1 MLCLSTT
8 DCFHAE
14 ANDMLILCIA
24 GMKAE
29 STAVTA
35 SWCRG
40 TPCIIAI
47 VTGPCF
53 SCDTLNVCM
62 LPLQAQKRKP
72 LQCLQAGEAGLF
84 AAQAMWTGPAS
95 A

>member
-1 MLCLSTT
+1 V
-8 DCFHAE
+8 
-14 ANDMLILCIA
+14 LILFIA
-24 GMKAE
+24 GVKAE
-29 STAVTA
+29 SIALTA
-35 SWCRG
+35 SWCKG
-40 TPCIIAI
+40 TPCNVAI

-53 SCDTLNVCM
+53 CCEAFDVLM
-62 LPLQAQKRKP
+62 LPLQAQKQKP